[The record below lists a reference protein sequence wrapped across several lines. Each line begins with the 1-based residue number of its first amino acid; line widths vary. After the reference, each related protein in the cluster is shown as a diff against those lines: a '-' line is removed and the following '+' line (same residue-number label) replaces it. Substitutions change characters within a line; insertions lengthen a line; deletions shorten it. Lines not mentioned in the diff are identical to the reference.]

1 MLKSAR
7 NLIAAVALTLGVGQP
22 AWATVQIVS
31 PGGDVAG
38 QSQLYWAQAWWQW
51 AMGVPQPY
59 DNPAPPNNPVP
70 PYNPLNDPSGQYAGA
85 NNNGPVFF
93 LAGNAI
99 AGGVWTRTIT
109 VPEGKPVFFPVLNA
123 IYVPINSDGTYGPS
137 PCGTPLTLA
146 CALTVPPSYLVGANM
161 AVQIDGISLD
171 TAQIEPFRQ
180 TSTSYFSVA
189 LPADNVLD
197 VTPIKNYD
205 QCVATGV
212 GQPCSDLWVQDG
224 FYITLDDL
232 SVGTHILQFQ
242 AETPGFSLSV
252 TDTLNV
258 VPEPSTWT
266 MMLVGFTGLSFAAYW
281 RRRTQRP
288 PVAVPRRTGTGV
300 DREDRESMT
309 GLYAERQLHL

>member
-1 MLKSAR
+1 MFKRAQG
-7 NLIAAVALTLGVGQP
+7 LIAAGALTLGVVQP
-22 AWATVQIVS
+22 VWATVQIVP
-31 PGGDVAG
+31 PGSDVAG

-51 AMGVPQPY
+51 AMGIPQPNSGKPLY
-59 DNPAPPNNPVP
+59 DPLP
-70 PYNPLNDPSGQYAGA
+70 PYNPLNDQTGQYAGA

-109 VPEGKPVFFPVLNA
+109 VPFGKPVFFPVLNA
-123 IYVPINSDGTYGPS
+123 FYVPINQDGTYGPD
-137 PCGTPLTLA
+137 PCETPLTLA

-161 AVQIDGISLD
+161 TVQIDNGTPLH

-189 LPADNVLD
+189 LPADNVLE
-197 VTPIKNYD
+197 VTPINNYD

-232 SVGTHILQFQ
+232 SVGTHTLQFQ
-242 AETPGFSLSV
+242 GETAAGFSLDV
-252 TDTLNV
+252 TDTLIV
-258 VPEPSTWT
+258 TIPEPSTWA
-266 MMLVGFTGLSFAAYW
+266 MMALGFAGLAYAGW
-281 RRRTQRP
+281 RSGR
-288 PVAVPRRTGTGV
+288 GT
-300 DREDRESMT
+300 R
-309 GLYAERQLHL
+309 